1 MNQFLSLDF
10 VKFTVPLL
18 GAVVAWPV
26 NQWQQ
31 RSRDEYL
38 RKEKLY
44 RDLLDALQGFYE
56 SPPGTLAISSTA
68 IPVTD
73 AQKTKRQEFLNQL
86 RLAWLYAPDA
96 AIKRAHAFLAT
107 VHARRQPL
115 ATDREK
121 EIALGNVVAAIRQ
134 DLSVQDFLVMA
145 TLEAAGRRL
154 SPREAELNMCGKVR
168 GLVSTSRHIKS
179 HHRATRC

>member
-1 MNQFLSLDF
+1 MNDFFSLDF
-10 VKFTVPLL
+10 VKFTLPLL
-18 GAVVAWPV
+18 GAVVAWLV

-56 SPPGTLAISSTA
+56 SPPNVVPIPGTAALLINQPKA
-68 IPVTD
+68 
-73 AQKTKRQEFLNQL
+73 KTQEFLNQL
-86 RLAWLYAPDA
+86 RLAWLYTPDA
-96 AIKRAHAFLAT
+96 VIKKANTFLDT
-107 VHARRQPL
+107 VHTARDSP

-134 DLSVQDFLVMA
+134 DLLRPGLMFWQRSKLRGEDF
-145 TLEAAGRRL
+145 RH
-154 SPREAELNMCGKVR
+154 VR
-168 GLVSTSRHIKS
+168 PS
-179 HHRATRC
+179 